1 MERQPVTVWPVN
13 EPLEDDSLVSAA
25 RDGDRAAFGHLYD
38 RYARMVHGI
47 LLARVPPREVDD
59 LVQEVFL
66 LALRQ
71 LHTLRDLSR
80 FGAWLGTI
88 TRNRANDY
96 FRKAIPDEKVTEPV
110 SENQAESR
118 TTSNAAEQEA
128 ALILAVVRA
137 LPEPYREPLI
147 LRLVEGMTGPE
158 IAARTGLTHGSVRVN
173 LYRGMQMLRE
183 KLGEKA
189 KGTGRGAR

>member
-1 MERQPVTVWPVN
+1 MERQAVTAWPVT
-13 EPLEDDSLVSAA
+13 ESREDDSLVSAA
-25 RDGDRAAFGHLYD
+25 RDGDRAAFGRLYD

-66 LALRQ
+66 SALRQ
-71 LHTLRDLSR
+71 LHSLRDLTR

-96 FRKAIPDEKVTEPV
+96 FRKAIPQEKATEPV
-110 SENQAESR
+110 SERQAESK
-118 TTSNAAEQEA
+118 TTNDAADREA
-128 ALILAVVRA
+128 AVILAVVRG
-137 LPEPYREPLI
+137 LPESYREPLI

-158 IAARTGLTHGSVRVN
+158 IAERTGLTHGSVRVN
-173 LYRGMQMLRE
+173 LCRGMQLLRE
-183 KLGEKA
+183 RLAETT
-189 KGTGRGAR
+189 KGASSA

>member
-1 MERQPVTVWPVN
+1 MERQAVTDWPAA
-13 EPLEDDSLVSAA
+13 ESREEDSLVSAA
-25 RDGDRAAFGHLYD
+25 RDGDRAAFGRLYG

-71 LHTLRDLSR
+71 LHSLRDLSR

-96 FRKAIPDEKVTEPV
+96 FRKAIPQEKVTEPV
-110 SENQAESR
+110 SEGQEH
-118 TTSNAAEQEA
+118 TSELQSPMY
-128 ALILAVVRA
+128 LVC
-137 LPEPYREPLI
+137 
-147 LRLVEGMTGPE
+147 RL
-158 IAARTGLTHGSVRVN
+158 L
-173 LYRGMQMLRE
+173 LE
-183 KLGEKA
+183 KK
-189 KGTGRGAR
+189 KKKKQIQTI